1 MVIITIAIKIN
12 KWQATKYETYIIDY
26 KPKQTNT
33 WCTIKLCKAYIYN
46 MSLKLKLSSCCRK
59 KKKRTIEVTKIQ
71 ISNISY
77 IFQYKDKNK

>member
-1 MVIITIAIKIN
+1 MVIMKIAIKIN

-46 MSLKLKLSSCCRK
+46 MNLKLKLSSCCR